1 LNSRFDL
8 VKILQTALWVI
19 TSPVKFFSS
28 MPRSGGYVEPLIF
41 MIVMGF
47 IGASLQALSS
57 ISGFQSL
64 ELDIDPISLIITLTF
79 VIVISGFIAAA
90 IYFAIWKLMGSRE
103 SFETAYRC
111 NAYISALIP
120 ITTLLNLIPF
130 FAPVLSIL
138 LSTVFLVIA
147 SVYVHNLPPR
157 KSWIVFG
164 VLGLMFLMFSLSS
177 DLAVKQLKGSQEPS
191 NKYEEIHDSDE
202 DVLRNLKDI

>member
-19 TSPVKFFSS
+19 T
-28 MPRSGGYVEPLIF
+28 
-41 MIVMGF
+41 
-47 IGASLQALSS
+47 
-57 ISGFQSL
+57 GFQSL

-147 SVYVHNLPPR
+147 SVYVHKLPPR

-164 VLGLMFLMFSLSS
+164 VLGLMFLLFSLSS
-177 DLAVKQLKGSQEPS
+177 DLAVNQLKGSEERS

-202 DVLRNLKDI
+202 DVLRNLRDI